1 MQIDKFI
8 RYFQN
13 IPVSINNLY
22 GDPFFCNQVENT
34 FEKLDKLR
42 ESKHTGIVSIITK
55 TEINADIALRLSEY
69 TKDLNLVVLVSI

>member
-1 MQIDKFI
+1 MQRDKFI
-8 RYFQN
+8 GYFQN

-55 TEINADIALRLSEY
+55 SEINTVRDRPGSGGTQSTADRVAEEI
-69 TKDLNLVVLVSI
+69 